1 MKAGLSKG
9 KKVSSLK
16 EARERFHRSGQS
28 VVTWAQEN
36 GFTVNLVYEIL
47 NGKRK
52 CLRGQSH
59 QIAVRLGVKD
69 GFIEE
74 VKNEAE

>member
-9 KKVSSLK
+9 KKVRSLK
-16 EARERFHRSGQS
+16 EAREKFHRSGQS
-28 VVTWAQEN
+28 VVSWSREN
-36 GFTVNLVYEIL
+36 GLTVNLVYEVL

-59 QIAVRLGVKD
+59 RIAVLLGIKD
-69 GFIEE
+69 GVIEE
-74 VKNEAE
+74 V